1 MIEKMELELKVIP
14 RAMAKTR
21 TRPSSRAR
29 RLRGRSTL
37 RPLLGSMPIHAHY
50 ATLKGFEGP
59 VGFVRVLR
67 QGPDPPE
74 DRCPAPSRVGSSV
87 RAYQFCLAVGGQ

>member
-14 RAMAKTR
+14 RGVAEHPA
-21 TRPSSRAR
+21 
-29 RLRGRSTL
+29 L
-37 RPLLGSMPIHAHY
+37 RPLLAAMPIHAHC
-50 ATLKGFEGP
+50 ATLKDFEGP

-67 QGPDPPE
+67 QGPDPPG

-87 RAYQFCLAVGGQ
+87 RAYQFCLALGGQ